1 MQSKKRCFRASL
13 LILASDHLFRRRHL
27 AVNLRIWGGRL
38 WTVWLNYWCPY
49 FVFLIFLLQTPLH
62 LACLSGDLTTVEHI
76 VDMVG
81 TEYLLQLH
89 GPQIK
94 PVRVVLRHP
103 FLKYSWQLKI
113 FWNGCVGCLL
123 VYTNHLGGNLVHE
136 LQKSIEFDL
145 VGERYI

>member
-1 MQSKKRCFRASL
+1 M
-13 LILASDHLFRRRHL
+13 
-27 AVNLRIWGGRL
+27 
-38 WTVWLNYWCPY
+38 VWLHYWCPY
-49 FVFLIFLLQTPLH
+49 FVFVIFLVQTPLH

-103 FLKYSWQLKI
+103 FFLLALAIKDLLKRLLGVLASLHKPPRGKSCAQITKI
-113 FWNGCVGCLL
+113 YGIWF
-123 VYTNHLGGNLVHE
+123 GGRTIYISIS
-136 LQKSIEFDL
+136 KSAKQTDKSRKVALHQITAHITSEASQM
-145 VGERYI
+145 

>member
-1 MQSKKRCFRASL
+1 MDGLTAL
-13 LILASDHLFRRRHL
+13 LMSIFCICYIL
-27 AVNLRIWGGRL
+27 V
-38 WTVWLNYWCPY
+38 
-49 FVFLIFLLQTPLH
+49 QTPLH

-103 FLKYSWQLKI
+103 FFYYPWQ
-113 FWNGCVGCLL
+113 
-123 VYTNHLGGNLVHE
+123 
-136 LQKSIEFDL
+136 
-145 VGERYI
+145 